1 MNVYSLITDPS
12 NPLPLTEHGYNQKT
26 KRLAPYVQTIN
37 TIVKA
42 FALCPGC
49 KNPVI
54 LINRTVPDTEAV
66 IMYAKHTG
74 YDVQGLAKHV
84 EAEYLDCDLANPAR
98 FDSKARRTSAKR
110 NNEIHD
116 AMLNHFDLVIQQL
129 EQAIGIKF
137 TDNVIE
143 AMVRDFAGNRG
154 YEYQAITLFN
164 LPFGFA
170 YMTEA
175 KDLYGCKVSG
185 EVAKGIEA
193 GSQGFTVKKYF
204 DTFTVERKKPSPSGT
219 GLRLYFNRHGV
230 GEVSGKDSIQMV
242 VVETNSVVDQSTELY
257 KTTIEFDG
265 AKFYNFYR
273 RKERLRQIAE
283 AQLGR

>member
-12 NPLPLTEHGYNQKT
+12 NPLPLTEPGYNQKT
-26 KRLAPYVQTIN
+26 KRLPPYVQTISGV
-37 TIVKA
+37 VKA
-42 FALCPGC
+42 FALCPAC
-49 KNPVI
+49 RNPVI
-54 LINRTVPDTEAV
+54 LVNRTVPDTEAV
-66 IMYAKHTG
+66 IIYAKHTG

-110 NNEIHD
+110 NNEVRD

-137 TDNVIE
+137 THDVIE
-143 AMVRDFAGNRG
+143 AMLRDFAGNRG

-170 YMTEA
+170 YITEA
-175 KDLYGCKVSG
+175 KDLYGCKVS
-185 EVAKGIEA
+185 EKVAKAIEA
-193 GSQGFTVKKYF
+193 RSQGFAARKYF
-204 DTFTVERKKPSPSGT
+204 DTYTVERKRPGVSGT
-219 GLRLYFNRHGV
+219 GLRLYFNHHAV
-230 GEVSGKDSIQMV
+230 EELQGKDSIQMV
-242 VVETNSVVDQSTELY
+242 VVETNSTVDQSTELF
-257 KTTIEFDG
+257 KAIVEFDG
-265 AKFYNFYR
+265 TKFYNFYR
-273 RKERLRQIAE
+273 RKERLRQMVE